1 MLSVQGVLGQV
12 AVEASYTSLLLDLLE
27 TLNLGL
33 QLINDFGGS
42 NLVDLMEVTDSA
54 LDDFYQD

>member
-27 TLNLGL
+27 TLDLGL
-33 QLINDFGGS
+33 QLVNDFGGS
-42 NLVDLMEVTDSA
+42 NLVDLMEVAHPA
-54 LDDFYQD
+54 LDDFYQY